1 MMNKAL
7 TQEQA
12 KIIDF
17 IRKYPD
23 SITDRRRFAALIAD
37 IIPDNKPLKNA
48 IISAYEE
55 NIIEEIRCGDNYLQV
70 MYRCSRILEN
80 STGLSP
86 NYVKQAVEILICL
99 FGKEEWFNDSIDQNT
114 DACQDFSIDLE
125 SVKKKVCQTGII
137 EYVEL
142 KGKIHILNIVCSN
155 NNLSK
160 SIVLIPER
168 IDGCEVVGLFPNSLN
183 SLRYN
188 KCKYMVVP
196 NTVVMIGDIRDGLYS
211 SFDKSKGNSG
221 RIKIYWSKYNYSN
234 YGDDYEFYSALA
246 DNISDEIAIRE
257 MTSEIVDYLNSNK
270 FMLINN
276 YQNKFG
282 YWSYP
287 QNGMWI
293 YKDSLMFYSGDN
305 EVINVNCCKKVCRG
319 AIAHNAVKEIVFGA
333 TVTRFETKM
342 ITDCGQLEKI
352 TFEADVRCNFSEL
365 AILNCKELKCVNW
378 PDIFDFE
385 QISIYAECPKL
396 GNMIRYNRLLTYQSN
411 EKVIIVPPE
420 IEVVNNKAF
429 CSCKKAEIVIIP
441 SGVERVEYEA
451 FDGTSISHVIIE
463 GQYTQ
468 WDAHAQCDSVLYVY
482 SKKDSNVMHSVSPF
496 KKYPGL
502 YMKNISCMEPYISDK
517 YDTVGILSKCQ
528 NSCDGKSDD
537 EMLVK
542 PYSWEK
548 EIYYKN

>member
-1 MMNKAL
+1 
-7 TQEQA
+7 
-12 KIIDF
+12 
-17 IRKYPD
+17 
-23 SITDRRRFAALIAD
+23 
-37 IIPDNKPLKNA
+37 
-48 IISAYEE
+48 
-55 NIIEEIRCGDNYLQV
+55 
-70 MYRCSRILEN
+70 
-80 STGLSP
+80 
-86 NYVKQAVEILICL
+86 
-99 FGKEEWFNDSIDQNT
+99 
-114 DACQDFSIDLE
+114 
-125 SVKKKVCQTGII
+125 
-137 EYVEL
+137 
-142 KGKIHILNIVCSN
+142 
-155 NNLSK
+155 
-160 SIVLIPER
+160 
-168 IDGCEVVGLFPNSLN
+168 
-183 SLRYN
+183 
-188 KCKYMVVP
+188 
-196 NTVVMIGDIRDGLYS
+196 
-211 SFDKSKGNSG
+211 
-221 RIKIYWSKYNYSN
+221 
-234 YGDDYEFYSALA
+234 
-246 DNISDEIAIRE
+246 

-468 WDAHAQCDSVLYVY
+468 WDAHAQSDSVLYVY